1 MADVKFCAHYPFS
14 EEARSYVR
22 EQGLTFTSSLLE
34 KGEARLKAALKDGEL
49 RMPGT
54 SLESELKD
62 EISSYAAARVIL
74 SAWKNRYAAGRLAV
88 AEAKRANAYLH
99 SAEDRRAGYAQK
111 LSALMALDFQAIPSA
126 TDEKESTFTL
136 PFWQYLLYSPRSV
149 DYKLTN
155 RALQNGRVA
164 LTDHQRIRII
174 EEAVRKRLD
183 GAPLPKPPPGLE
195 TELKASIQ
203 RLEVHLPRENL
214 APTKIDQKDFP
225 PCIRKLIDDLR
236 ASINVPHTGRLALA
250 IYLTKA
256 GLTDEQI
263 VQLFSTAPDYNAETT
278 RYQVSYIRKKA
289 YSMQSCATMDTY
301 GLCIATCRCGNPA
314 NYREARHG
322 RNARES
328 MAWPNE
334 EEKTEN
340 APPAREE
347 EKEDKKEGEAPV
359 QGASPT
365 SGA

>member
-1 MADVKFCAHYPFS
+1 MAFTSMADLKFCAHYPFS
-14 EEARSYVR
+14 EEARAWVR
-22 EQGLTFTSSLLE
+22 EQGLSFTSSLVE
-34 KGEARLKAALKDGEL
+34 KGEARLRAALKEGEL
-49 RMPGT
+49 KLLGT
-54 SLESELKD
+54 SLESELRD
-62 EISSYAAARVIL
+62 EVSSYAAARVIL

-99 SAEDRRAGYAQK
+99 SPEDRRAGYAEK
-111 LSALMALDFQAIPSA
+111 LASLMALDFQSTALASE
-126 TDEKESTFTL
+126 EKDASYTL

-155 RALQNGRVA
+155 RQMGGGRVT

-174 EEAVRKRLD
+174 EEAIRKRLD
-183 GAPLPKPPPGLE
+183 GAPLPKSPPDLE
-195 TELKASIQ
+195 KELKASIA
-203 RLEVHLPRENL
+203 RLEVYLPRENL

-263 VQLFSTAPDYNAETT
+263 VQLFTTAPDFNAETT
-278 RYQVSYIRKKA
+278 RYQVAYIRKKA

-301 GLCIATCRCGNPA
+301 GLCIATCKCGNPA
-314 NYREARHG
+314 NYREERHG

-328 MAWPNE
+328 MAKRND
-334 EEKTEN
+334 EEKTT
-340 APPAREE
+340 
-347 EKEDKKEGEAPV
+347 GV
-359 QGASPT
+359 
-365 SGA
+365 